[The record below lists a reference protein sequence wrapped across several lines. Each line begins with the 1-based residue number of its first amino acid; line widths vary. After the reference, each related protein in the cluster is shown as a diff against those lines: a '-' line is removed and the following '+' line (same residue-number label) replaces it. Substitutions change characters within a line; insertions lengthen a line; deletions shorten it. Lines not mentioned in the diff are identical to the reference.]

1 MSDPTPQKNQA
12 PGTTSDSQVGRLDEL
27 SRKAQEAQR
36 TVAASFAEDRQ
47 KLSAAVAD
55 AKDKAEQGAQRLQA
69 NGQRAKANAAGTWNQ
84 VQTSWQE
91 HVGSVREKLEERKA
105 ERDVKRLQS
114 AADDA
119 EVRRRHHRLRDR
131 GHRGGR
137 VRHAGRGSGTGGGG
151 RSGRRREVV
160 GF

>member
-1 MSDPTPQKNQA
+1 MSDPTPHRNQA
-12 PGTTSDSQVGRLDEL
+12 PGTTSDGPAGRLAEL

-36 TVAASFAEDRQ
+36 TVAASVAEDRQ

-69 NGQRAKANAAGTWNQ
+69 SGQRAKANVAGTWNQ

-91 HVGSVREKLEERKA
+91 HVDSVREKLEERKA
-105 ERDVKRLQS
+105 ERDVKRLEN

-119 EVRRRHHRLRDR
+119 EEYAADAIDFAIAAVEEAEYATLDAVLVRAEADE
-131 GHRGGR
+131 
-137 VRHAGRGSGTGGGG
+137 AADAAK
-151 RSGRRREVV
+151 
-160 GF
+160 

>member
-119 EVRRRHHRLRDR
+119 EEYAAATIDFAIAAIEEAEYATLDAVLARAEADEAADAAR
-131 GHRGGR
+131 
-137 VRHAGRGSGTGGGG
+137 
-151 RSGRRREVV
+151 
-160 GF
+160 